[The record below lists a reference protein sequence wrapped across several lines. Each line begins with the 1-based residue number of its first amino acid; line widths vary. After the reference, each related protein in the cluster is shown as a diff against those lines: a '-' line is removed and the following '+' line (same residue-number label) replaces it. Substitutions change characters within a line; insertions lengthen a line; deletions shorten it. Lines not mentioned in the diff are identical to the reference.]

1 MSSMS
6 RFRIGKWILLL
17 ACLASAGC
25 TPPEDF
31 VDTLFGVKH
40 NVAILAPAAFELSQ
54 TPVSFSPT
62 DAEVVG
68 KESSVCIVLA
78 GAMSIKDTDT
88 ETQRLLNGAK
98 LRAVV
103 TTSSGITQN
112 FTCLGRGWL
121 LRGRILPSNE
131 IMACLSPSCSHPE
144 LPVGTKVQSVTISST
159 APVHALG
166 AYWEST
172 SAFDNRRR

>member
-1 MSSMS
+1 MNSMLWS
-6 RFRIGKWILLL
+6 QATRWTLL
-17 ACLASAGC
+17 AACLTSAGC
-25 TPPEDF
+25 TPSEDF
-31 VDTLFGVKH
+31 LDTLFGIKH

-78 GAMSIKDTDT
+78 GATSIKDTDT

-131 IMACLSPSCSHPE
+131 IMACLSPSCSQSAP
-144 LPVGTKVQSVTISST
+144 PVGTKVQSVTISST

-166 AYWEST
+166 AYWDST